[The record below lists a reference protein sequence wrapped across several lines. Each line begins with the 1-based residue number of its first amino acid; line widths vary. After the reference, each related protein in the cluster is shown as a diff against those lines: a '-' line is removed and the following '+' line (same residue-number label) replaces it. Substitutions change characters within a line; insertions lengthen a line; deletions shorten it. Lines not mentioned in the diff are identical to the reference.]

1 MSALTT
7 DTTIKGNG
15 LRFDVRSYKL
25 FRSLDFSLVQL
36 GSSAYYEI
44 GNLPAG
50 FVPRNV
56 AIIELTR
63 ASGACALAVYAKS
76 DSAKL
81 VERTLGTAAGMTV
94 AAAQGATNTVTQAS
108 ESPFAVSAVTS
119 VLGAGHVGETLCV
132 KLGAAS
138 PATGKVKIVISGDL
152 MTDVWDEGDKTGDI
166 TPASTVLTN
175 MND

>member
-25 FRSLDFSLVQL
+25 FRSLDFSLAQL
-36 GSSAYYEI
+36 GSSPYYEI
-44 GNLPAG
+44 GNLPDG
-50 FVPRNV
+50 FVPRNI

-63 ASGACALAVYAKS
+63 ASSAATLAVYAKS

-81 VERTLGTAAGMTV
+81 VERTLGTAAGITV
-94 AAAQGATNTVTQAS
+94 AAAQGATNTVTQSS
-108 ESPFAVSAVTS
+108 ESPYAVSAVTT
-119 VLGAGHVGETLCV
+119 VLGAGHRGETLCV
-132 KLGAAS
+132 KLSADS
-138 PATGKVKIVISGDL
+138 PASGKVKIVISGDL